1 MLNDSLFISPQQYS
15 DTRTPTCCCHMVSV
29 KLIVFHH
36 RYVGKDHAGQDN
48 TKCKQYEARDAFV
61 FSSNAKETGVDGVW

>member
-1 MLNDSLFISPQQYS
+1 
-15 DTRTPTCCCHMVSV
+15 MVSA

-48 TKCKQYEARDAFV
+48 TKCKQYEARDALCFL
-61 FSSNAKETGVDGVW
+61 AMPRRLVWMVCGKLKGMRKKINPQK